1 MGVSGAPKAGAH
13 CVCVRTFAV
22 LLSFPL
28 LAVVSLLA
36 LSSAASECHYKHRE
50 WHSLCGGG

>member
-1 MGVSGAPKAGAH
+1 MSGAPKVGAH
-13 CVCVRTFAV
+13 CVCVCTFAV

-36 LSSAASECHYKHRE
+36 LSSAASECYYKHRE